1 MAEPYTET
9 INFDNK
15 EQDSKKVIV
24 IVVILILL
32 AVNALLLWQFFDKK
46 THLEEVN
53 KTLDSTIAERDAIS
67 AELKKMKDEYEKIN
81 QENAGLQSQLSAKDE
96 EIKLK
101 IAEIQ
106 RLVNSGD
113 AAQLKKAREE
123 LAVLRQM
130 NQNYVVQIDS
140 LKSVNTVLNQQN
152 LSLNQNLSTEKGKV
166 ESLMQENTILANKVS
181 IGSVLRTMDVAA
193 VGVRYKSSG
202 KESETNRASK
212 IQKIKTCFSVLDN
225 LVIDKGAKE
234 VFIRM
239 LSPDG
244 AVLNTTSETFMY
256 NNQATLFT
264 IKDSFDYN
272 NEKTNVCVYFDKGT
286 QYKKGKY
293 TIEIYCAGNQIGS
306 TSMVMK

>member
-1 MAEPYTET
+1 MAEQYTET
-9 INFDNK
+9 VNFDNK

-24 IVVILILL
+24 IVVISILL
-32 AVNALLLWQFFDKK
+32 GVNGLLLWQFFDKK

-67 AELKKMKDEYEKIN
+67 AELKRMKDEYEKIN

-96 EIKLK
+96 EIKSK

-123 LAVLRQM
+123 LAILRQM
-130 NQNYVVQIDS
+130 NQNYIVQIDS
-140 LKSVNTVLNQQN
+140 LKKTNETLNLQN
-152 LSLNQNLSTEKGKV
+152 LSLNQNLTTEKGKV
-166 ESLMQENTILANKVS
+166 ESLTQENTLLANKVAVGS
-181 IGSVLRTMDVAA
+181 ILRTIDATA
-193 VGVRYKSSG
+193 LGVRYKSTG

-212 IQKIKTCFSVLDN
+212 VQKIKTCFTVLDN
-225 LVIDKGAKE
+225 LVVDKGSKE
-234 VFIRM
+234 VFLRM

-244 AVLNTTSETFMY
+244 AVISTSNDAFMY
-256 NNQATLFT
+256 NGQSTLYT
-264 IKDSFDYN
+264 IKDSFDFN
-272 NEKTNVCVYFDKGT
+272 NEKTNVCVYFDKGS

-293 TIEIYCAGNQIGS
+293 IIEIFCGGSQIGA
-306 TSMVMK
+306 TSLVLK